1 VTAKEF
7 LQQIRKLDKL
17 IENKIAESLQ
27 WREIANNTTVN
38 MSGEKVQ
45 SSGNHDTVANA
56 ICTYLDLEVEIQKR
70 IDELVAARQDVISV
84 IEQLNVAEYD
94 LLHKFYV
101 QDFTLQ
107 EIASMYDMSYNWATT
122 THGRALKQVQTILN
136 KREEAGKTFMGR
148 GKDA

>member
-1 VTAKEF
+1 MTAKEF

-84 IEQLNVAEYD
+84 IEQLNVTEYD
-94 LLHKFYV
+94 VLHKVYV
-101 QDFTLQ
+101 QGFTLQ
-107 EIASMYDMSYNWATT
+107 EVASLYDRRYEWATT
-122 THGRALKQVQTILN
+122 TKGRALKHVQTILN
-136 KREEAGKTFMGR
+136 KREGKT
-148 GKDA
+148 

>member
-1 VTAKEF
+1 MTAKEF

-136 KREEAGKTFMGR
+136 KREGTK
-148 GKDA
+148 

>member
-1 VTAKEF
+1 MTAKEF

-136 KREEAGKTFMGR
+136 KREGKT
-148 GKDA
+148 

>member
-1 VTAKEF
+1 MTAKEF

-56 ICTYLDLEVEIQKR
+56 ICTYLDLETEIQKR

-84 IEQLNVAEYD
+84 IEQLNVTEYD

-136 KREEAGKTFMGR
+136 KREGKT
-148 GKDA
+148 